1 MRRGAGLMA
10 GAAMGWAL
18 MAGAQE
24 PGPQD
29 PGVVVAA
36 TLEQP
41 TDRYTHGV
49 FGDPFEWGALRI
61 TLNACP
67 GCATE
72 DLREAVFTLPLSR
85 VFEDI
90 TARLADLDGDG
101 RPEVIVVET
110 DADLGAS
117 LAVYDGSGKRAAT
130 AFIGQ
135 ARRWLA
141 PAGVGD
147 FDGDG
152 RVEVAYIDRPHLAQD
167 LVFVRLEAGQLR
179 ELARHMGFT
188 NHRFGDPM
196 ISGGV
201 RRCGGRDR
209 LILATGDWTRMV
221 EVGLDG
227 AAGAQN
233 LGPIAGPQDLAAA
246 LICP

>member
-1 MRRGAGLMA
+1 MRRGAGLLA

-24 PGPQD
+24 PG
-29 PGVVVAA
+29 VVVAA

-41 TDRYTHGV
+41 TYRYDHGV

-61 TLNACP
+61 TLDRCP
-67 GCATE
+67 GCAKA
-72 DLREAVFTLPLSR
+72 DLRDVLVTLSQSR
-85 VFEDI
+85 VFEDVA
-90 TARLADLDGDG
+90 ARLADLDGDG

-110 DADLGAS
+110 DVQLGAS

-135 ARRWLA
+135 TRRWLA

-167 LVFVRLEAGQLR
+167 LVFVRYEAGQLR
-179 ELARHMGFT
+179 ELARHKDFT

-209 LILATGDWTRMV
+209 LILATGDWTRV
-221 EVGLDG
+221 VAVGLDG
-227 AAGAQN
+227 AAGAQD
-233 LGPIAGPQDLAAA
+233 LGPIAERQDIEAA